1 MSKEQTPITAEEKIL
16 KAFELTFLVKPKNI
30 FDVMNLSVEEFVD
43 VLDNF
48 LHNEQK
54 EAKAKVLEALE
65 REFNHKDCININKT
79 FFNSCGEF
87 DILSAS
93 EYYETKVKPKYE

>member
-1 MSKEQTPITAEEKIL
+1 MTAEEKIL
-16 KAFELTFLVKPKNI
+16 KEFELTFLVKPKNI

-54 EAKAKVLEALE
+54 EAKAKVLEALQ
-65 REFNHKDCININKT
+65 KC
-79 FFNSCGEF
+79 CGM
-87 DILSAS
+87 
-93 EYYETKVKPKYE
+93 TKEQAIHALKHMNKPKYEPNK

>member
-1 MSKEQTPITAEEKIL
+1 MKEQTPITAEEKLL
-16 KAFELTFLVKPKNI
+16 KAFELTFSVKPKNI

-54 EAKAKVLEALE
+54 EAQAKALESLE
-65 REFNHKDCININKT
+65 REVT
-79 FFNSCGEF
+79 EAF
-87 DILSAS
+87 DYAHDIDTGITSQ
-93 EYYETKVKPKYE
+93 EYYDTKVKPKYK